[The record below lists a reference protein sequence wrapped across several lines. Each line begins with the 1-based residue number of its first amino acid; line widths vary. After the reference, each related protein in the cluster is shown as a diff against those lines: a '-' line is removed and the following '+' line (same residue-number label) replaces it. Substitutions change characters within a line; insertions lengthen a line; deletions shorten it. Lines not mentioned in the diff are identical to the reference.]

1 MCEFSC
7 VLRLWFQYHWIE
19 NEKSHTSIETPQ
31 DDLLQVP
38 LRAADSRLQFQ
49 QGANNLKVNILVI
62 FIFVTI
68 RNGLPTSQSPG
79 PLWRGSSSTSL
90 SPASHWSQ
98 FLYGGIIKD
107 NKQLWQIFKDNLT
120 TTNQKKIFYST
131 WILTQCSWAGANS
144 WLLPV
149 PSQDRGE
156 HFEQS
161 TKSSTRERDDQH
173 DHDKQQWVAENDLN
187 DNNMIGRWTTKTRMD
202 NCRLNWT
209 WSR

>member
-1 MCEFSC
+1 MQCLYVIYRYTDFWIA
-7 VLRLWFQYHWIE
+7 RLFFQNRTGDRPSY
-19 NEKSHTSIETPQ
+19 SSTSFYIFI
-31 DDLLQVP
+31 DLLQVP

-49 QGANNLKVNILVI
+49 QGANNLKVNILMI
-62 FIFVTI
+62 FIFLTI
-68 RNGLPTSQSPG
+68 RSGLLTSQSPG
-79 PLWRGSSSTSL
+79 PLWRGYSSTSL
-90 SPASHWSQ
+90 SPASHWSR

-161 TKSSTRERDDQH
+161 TKSSTRER
-173 DHDKQQWVAENDLN
+173 WPA
-187 DNNMIGRWTTKTRMD
+187 
-202 NCRLNWT
+202 
-209 WSR
+209 WSW

>member
-1 MCEFSC
+1 M
-7 VLRLWFQYHWIE
+7 
-19 NEKSHTSIETPQ
+19 
-31 DDLLQVP
+31 
-38 LRAADSRLQFQ
+38 
-49 QGANNLKVNILVI
+49 I
-62 FIFVTI
+62 FIFLTI
-68 RNGLPTSQSPG
+68 RSGLLTSQSPG

-90 SPASHWSQ
+90 SPASHWSR

-107 NKQLWQIFKDNLT
+107 NFVNNKQLWQIIKDNFVNKKLLWQIIKDNLT

-173 DHDKQQWVAENDLN
+173 DHDKQQWVSAVPTKKTTWMTTIWLA
-187 DNNMIGRWTTKTRMD
+187 GGQQRQGWTTAD
-202 NCRLNWT
+202 WT
-209 WSR
+209 EHGAGKILLLLQSMI

>member
-1 MCEFSC
+1 MKSFYIKFFLCCSWFLHPWTELNWWMISCMCELSC

-19 NEKSHTSIETPQ
+19 IEKSNASIETPL

-49 QGANNLKVNILVI
+49 QGANNLKVNILII

-68 RNGLPTSQSPG
+68 RSGLLTSQSPG

-90 SPASHWSQ
+90 SPASHWSR

-161 TKSSTRERDDQH
+161 TKSSTRER
-173 DHDKQQWVAENDLN
+173 WPA
-187 DNNMIGRWTTKTRMD
+187 
-202 NCRLNWT
+202 

>member
-1 MCEFSC
+1 M
-7 VLRLWFQYHWIE
+7 
-19 NEKSHTSIETPQ
+19 
-31 DDLLQVP
+31 
-38 LRAADSRLQFQ
+38 
-49 QGANNLKVNILVI
+49 I
-62 FIFVTI
+62 FIFLTI
-68 RNGLPTSQSPG
+68 RSGLLTSQSPG

-98 FLYGGIIKD
+98 FLCGGIIKD

-173 DHDKQQWVAENDLN
+173 DHDKQQWVSPVPTKKTTWMTTIWLA
-187 DNNMIGRWTTKTRMD
+187 GGQQRQGWTTAD
-202 NCRLNWT
+202 WT
-209 WSR
+209 EHGAGKILSLLESMI